1 MDRMW
6 LECAF
11 RYFCSCV
18 THIGNSAKRFHWLVP
33 RLLPPFG
40 EKWPA
45 KQGAN
50 YSMIR
55 WSMKRGW
62 VALEEKNFPV
72 LYLINQKAW
81 RVQISSCLLFF
92 NKTKARKNCSH
103 FRKRL
108 FFLFT
113 NSLRWTGRLI
123 RNRTIKQRSLNIKFT
138 KHHLTELFYSTLNS
152 KTKKKN
158 REENEADETFAGS
171 CGAHHLHYHQW
182 LAGKHEKKHKISS
195 MRRGGS
201 MIQLFRLS
209 FIL

>member
-1 MDRMW
+1 MRIS
-6 LECAF
+6 LLLQL
-11 RYFCSCV
+11 RY
-18 THIGNSAKRFHWLVP
+18 AHWEL
-33 RLLPPFG
+33 
-40 EKWPA
+40 WPA

-92 NKTKARKNCSH
+92 NNTKARKNCSH

-123 RNRTIKQRSLNIKFT
+123 RNRTIKQRSLNMKFT

-152 KTKKKN
+152 KTKKKPW
-158 REENEADETFAGS
+158 RKRGWWDI
-171 CGAHHLHYHQW
+171 CRKLW
-182 LAGKHEKKHKISS
+182 RPPLALSS
-195 MRRGGS
+195 MTS
-201 MIQLFRLS
+201 W
-209 FIL
+209 

>member
-1 MDRMW
+1 MTCKTRSELFDDKVVNEKR
-6 LECAF
+6 LGSAGREKL
-11 RYFCSCV
+11 SCFV
-18 THIGNSAKRFHWLVP
+18 F
-33 RLLPPFG
+33 
-40 EKWPA
+40 
-45 KQGAN
+45 
-50 YSMIR
+50 
-55 WSMKRGW
+55 
-62 VALEEKNFPV
+62 
-72 LYLINQKAW
+72 NQSKAW

-92 NKTKARKNCSH
+92 NNTKARKNCSH

-158 REENEADETFAGS
+158 REENETDETFAGS

-182 LAGKHEKKHKISS
+182 LAGKYEKKHKIAS